1 MMGNYHVRF
10 GEQFRLGLTLLFFMV
25 MIQYNIFIRM
35 ILNSSHSINRKHCY
49 NNSRG
54 INTNIAKQVLKEPHE
69 YTKVYISNAY
79 YNRAK
84 IANVAKN
91 ANGVYKFTTP
101 TGSSYVGS
109 SQNLYERVCSYFQPS
124 TLANSK
130 RLVLNYFNVN
140 GFQNVGLT
148 LYIMDPKATPQMVL
162 ELEQYFIYKYTPDL
176 NVQYKII

>member
-1 MMGNYHVRF
+1 
-10 GEQFRLGLTLLFFMV
+10 MV

-35 ILNSSHSINRKHCY
+35 ILNSSHSINKKHCIK
-49 NNSRG
+49 NSRG
-54 INTNIAKQVLKEPHE
+54 RNTNIANQDLTKPHE
-69 YTKVYISNAY
+69 YTKVYIPNAY
-79 YNRAK
+79 YNRVK

-101 TGSSYVGS
+101 TGSCYVGS
-109 SQNLYERVCSYFQPS
+109 SRNLYDRVCSYFMPS

-162 ELEQYFIYKYTPDL
+162 ELEQYFIYRYTPDL
-176 NVQYKII
+176 NVKYKII